1 MDQHSFLFQ
10 AMIFLAAA
18 VLIVP
23 IARKTGLGSVLGYL
37 LAGVVI
43 GPYVFNFTGESGQDI
58 MHAAEFGV
66 VMMLFLIGLELDP
79 ALLWKMRKRIVGLG
93 GLQVMISIVLLGIIF
108 YSFGFAWQTA
118 LALGAILALS
128 STAIVLQTF
137 QEKGMMQHHS
147 GQSGFAVLLF
157 QDIAVIPLLAI
168 MPLLAVYTPDTA
180 TEADHGG
187 AGWMEELPVWGR
199 TAITIGS
206 VLLIVVA
213 GKYLMNPL
221 FKIVARTRVRELFT
235 ASALLVVVAIAVL
248 MSLVGLSAALGTFV
262 GGVVLANS
270 AYRHELE
277 SDIEPFKGLLLGL
290 FFMAVGA
297 SIDFGLI
304 ARNPGKIILLTL
316 GLMLLKG
323 LILGALGKLFK
334 LNTDQNVIFSV
345 GLSQAGEFGFVLI
358 AFCLQTGTLNA
369 EIASLTTVVIALSMV
384 LTPLF
389 WLLNEKVVLPR
400 LGTLERLSEREAD
413 DIEEKNEVIIAGFG
427 HFGNTIGRFLRANGV
442 AATYLDIDS
451 DRVELLRKM
460 GFKVYY
466 GDASRHDLLAA
477 AGAHHAKI
485 LIVALDDQD
494 KRMAIVETAK
504 KHFPNLRLYL
514 RARNRNDA
522 YEFMNEGMLHV
533 YRETIDT
540 SLRLGSDVLGMLG
553 RRKYM
558 AHRAAQTF
566 FKYDETALRELA
578 AIKDTEEYIA
588 SAKTNIEE
596 LEAIIRKDFRDP
608 RLDSDIAWNRD
619 GE

>member
-37 LAGVVI
+37 LAGVMI

-93 GLQVMISIVLLGIIF
+93 GLQVMISIVVLGIIF

-168 MPLLAVYTPDTA
+168 MPLLAVYTPETA
-180 TEADHGG
+180 TEEGHGS
-187 AGWMEELPVWGR
+187 AGWMEGLPVWGR

-540 SLRLGSDVLGMLG
+540 SLRLGQDVLGMLG